1 MAVDGFARGPLGC
14 IQVDEEPLIH
24 LEYGLQEADMD
35 CGEFRVCDRGMSFKS
50 QWPIQ
55 VGMELNVEL
64 SVFDPHDVEDVPET
78 WETSGI
84 VVESSMIPESNGCYR
99 ISLLFLD

>member
-1 MAVDGFARGPLGC
+1 MDADGFARGPLGC

-24 LEYGLQEADMD
+24 LEYGLQEADVD
-35 CGEFRVCDRGMSFKS
+35 CGEFRVCDCGMSFKS

-55 VGMELNVEL
+55 VGTELNVEM
-64 SVFDPHDVEDVPET
+64 SVSDPDDLDNLPET
-78 WETSGI
+78 WETSGV

-99 ISLLFLD
+99 ISLLFLE